1 MVTVKER
8 YVPLLLT
15 LVVIITDQFLKGMV
29 VANLQIAQPVPVI
42 GDVVRLTYVQNS
54 AIAFSIGRSI
64 PEEVRRVLLLILPL
78 AVISIIS
85 IYYLTT
91 NDMSLLRRYLIA
103 AIIGGGIGNYID
115 RIMRPDGVVDFV
127 DVKFYGILGFDRWPT
142 FNLADSVVVVA
153 GILLIASSLLR
164 PYREQDPFLAD
175 SNEESS

>member
-1 MVTVKER
+1 MTVKER
-8 YVPLLLT
+8 CVPLLLT
-15 LVVIITDQFLKGMV
+15 LVVIIADQFLKGMV
-29 VANLQIAQPVPVI
+29 VANLQIAHPVPVI

-91 NDMSLLRRYLIA
+91 NDTSLLRRYLIA

-115 RIMRPDGVVDFV
+115 RIVRPDGVVDFV

-153 GILLIASSLLR
+153 GILLIANSLLR
-164 PYREQDPFLAD
+164 PHREQDPFLAD